1 MFKISPIK
9 FFVYCALIFGIIL
22 LVLIPPFQ
30 SPDEDSHFKRAYVVS
45 YGKFYPT
52 VQEGKVG
59 FNLPNKMVD
68 YINDKLAFI
77 GDRNK
82 KYSYNELVCDDRI
95 PVDYSES
102 SFQKFSTV
110 ETTPVVYAAPA
121 VGIVFSRC
129 VSHVI
134 GLKNISIV
142 NMLYFARFFSL
153 MFYILL
159 VALAIKITPIL
170 KKTFCMIGLIPM
182 SLSLAAAI
190 SYDSVLIGVTLLGT
204 ALIFKL
210 IFDDN
215 VKKITY
221 KHAIAFGIMG
231 FVLLSLKTVYITVLL
246 PLIFIPKEKFGDKP
260 VKNMFKYLA
269 MFVGIVIGTYVLN
282 KIPSLF
288 LKETTND
295 DSIAAMKQLQM
306 VIQHPIYYTKIWFN
320 TMFSGRNY
328 YYTGMFGIFGLS
340 DTYMITAVTVMY
352 SIAFVF
358 IILSDVSLEEKKFN
372 WKYKV
377 MAILGIIASIFGIF
391 LAMYLFWTSIMEGY
405 GIGAESI
412 TGVQGRYFLPL
423 IPIGITLFSNKI
435 LEKNEK
441 IKMFFN
447 KILDNSYVVSVLI
460 LAISSLTILL
470 RFWCQ

>member
-1 MFKISPIK
+1 MLKMSPVK
-9 FFVYCALIFGIIL
+9 FFIYCALIFGTIL

-52 VQEGKVG
+52 TQDGKVG

-68 YINDKLAFI
+68 YINDKLTFI
-77 GDRNK
+77 GDRDR

-95 PVDYSES
+95 PVEYSES
-102 SFQKFSTV
+102 SFQNFSTV

-121 VGIVFSRC
+121 LGIVFSRC
-129 VSHVI
+129 VSHII

-153 MFYILL
+153 ILYIIL
-159 VALAIKITPIL
+159 VGLAIKTTPIL
-170 KKTFCMIGLIPM
+170 KKTFCLIGLIPM

-190 SYDSVLIGVTLLGT
+190 SYDSVLIGITLLST

-221 KHAIAFGIMG
+221 KYAVALGIMG
-231 FVLLSLKTVYITVLL
+231 FILLSVKTVYITALL

-260 VKNMFKYLA
+260 VKNIFKNLA
-269 MFVGIVIGTYVLN
+269 IMAGIVLGIYAIN

-288 LKETTND
+288 LKETTSD
-295 DSIAAMKQLQM
+295 DSIAAMQQLQM
-306 VIQHPIYYTKIWFN
+306 VIQHPIYYIKIWIN
-320 TMFSGRNY
+320 TMLGGRNY

-340 DTYMITAVTVMY
+340 DTFMVTAVTVMY
-352 SIAFVF
+352 SIVF
-358 IILSDVSLEEKKFN
+358 TFIVLSDVSLEEKKFN
-372 WKYKV
+372 WKYKIV
-377 MAILGIIASIFGIF
+377 AILGIIASIFGIF

-423 IPIGITLFSNKI
+423 IPIAITLLSNKVLVKSAKVKTFLSKV
-435 LEKNEK
+435 LE
-441 IKMFFN
+441 
-447 KILDNSYVVSVLI
+447 NSYVVSSVI
-460 LAISSLTILL
+460 LTISCITILL
-470 RFWCQ
+470 RFWCN

>member
-1 MFKISPIK
+1 MFKMSPVK
-9 FFVYCALIFGIIL
+9 FFVYCALIFGMIL

-52 VQEGKVG
+52 SQEGKVG

-68 YINDKLAFI
+68 YINNKLTFI
-77 GDRNK
+77 GDRDR

-95 PVDYSES
+95 PVDYSDS
-102 SFQKFSTV
+102 SFQNFSTV
-110 ETTPVVYAAPA
+110 GTTPIVYVAPA
-121 VGIVFSRC
+121 IGIAFSRC

-153 MFYILL
+153 IFYIIL
-159 VALAIKITPIL
+159 VGFAIKTTPIL
-170 KKTFCMIGLIPM
+170 KKTFCLIGLIPM

-190 SYDSVLIGVTLLGT
+190 SYDSVLIGVTLLST

-215 VKKITY
+215 VKRVTY
-221 KHAIAFGIMG
+221 KHVIAFGIIG
-231 FVLLSLKTVYITVLL
+231 FILLSVKTVYITALL
-246 PLIFIPKEKFGDKP
+246 PLLFIPKEKFGDKP
-260 VKNMFKYLA
+260 VKNIFKY
-269 MFVGIVIGTYVLN
+269 FGIFIGIVLAIYVLN
-282 KIPSLF
+282 KIPALF
-288 LKETTND
+288 LKEKAND
-295 DSIAAMKQLQM
+295 DSIAAMQQLQM
-306 VIQHPIYYTKIWFN
+306 IIQHPIYYIKIWLN

-340 DTYMITAVTVMY
+340 DTFMVTAVTVMY
-352 SIAFVF
+352 SIVF
-358 IILSDVSLEEKKFN
+358 TFIVLSDVSLEEKKFN
-372 WKYKV
+372 WKYKIV
-377 MAILGIIASIFGIF
+377 AILGIIASIFGIF

-405 GIGAESI
+405 GIGADSI

-423 IPIGITLFSNKI
+423 IPVAITLLSNKV
-435 LEKNEK
+435 LAKSEK
-441 IKMFFN
+441 IKMFLG
-447 KILDNSYVVSVLI
+447 KVLENSYVVSSIMLT
-460 LAISSLTILL
+460 ISCITILL
-470 RFWCQ
+470 RFWCN